1 MKDSK
6 TFLSQKHFQQPY
18 LQNTYST
25 CTHTV
30 KDHKTLKEPQTISV
44 YWFYLLCNHVAAS
57 TKSKLFVTYTFVYP

>member
-44 YWFYLLCNHVAAS
+44 Y
-57 TKSKLFVTYTFVYP
+57 